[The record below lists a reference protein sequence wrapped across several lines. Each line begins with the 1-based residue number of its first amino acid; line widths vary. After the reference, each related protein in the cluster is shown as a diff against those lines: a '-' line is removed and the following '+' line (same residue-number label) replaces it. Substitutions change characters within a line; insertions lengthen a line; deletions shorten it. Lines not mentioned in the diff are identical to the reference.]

1 MSNWKKYNCRFKKTK
16 ISELEELGIK
26 SNESY
31 DTEVLRI
38 DLDEVCAYNPADE
51 NGTVTL
57 RIKSGEM
64 IVVDA
69 DIEDL
74 DNYFFE

>member
-1 MSNWKKYNCRFKKTK
+1 MSNWRRYNCRFRQT
-16 ISELEELGIK
+16 SNELESLGIK
-26 SNESY
+26 AEKEY
-31 DTEVLRI
+31 DYEVVRI

-51 NGTVTL
+51 IGSVTL
-57 RIKSGEM
+57 RLKSSEM

-74 DNYFFE
+74 DNYFFK